1 MLAMRPALYH
11 REIHALGE
19 KTDAAVTPAG
29 IAAQIKSYGADASP
43 DFTAQIAQARRDA
56 RLHPAQAAML
66 LRAWMSDHE

>member
-1 MLAMRPALYH
+1 MRPALYH
-11 REIHALGE
+11 HEFHVPAG
-19 KTDAAVTPAG
+19 KPDSSAAPTG

-43 DFTAQIAQARRDA
+43 DFTAQIAQARSDA